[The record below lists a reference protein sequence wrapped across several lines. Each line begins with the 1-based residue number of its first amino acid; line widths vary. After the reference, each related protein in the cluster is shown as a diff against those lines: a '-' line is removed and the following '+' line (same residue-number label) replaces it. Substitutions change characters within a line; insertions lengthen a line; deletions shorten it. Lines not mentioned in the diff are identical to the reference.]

1 LSRPAELLDNP
12 EFISDLQ
19 SALSGRQIADKWGIG
34 KSQANEY
41 RKRLNAKDGLSH
53 TDKLKE
59 LSGTNEKQRV
69 TWTGTEGELAVVIH
83 EDMTHENILKKFG
96 HDSEKVRIVGV
107 LEETH
112 WQTNQDAFNHRYRF
126 KTQRRDPQTG
136 EWPADS
142 DDGPKWPV
150 IQQAA
155 RVILPPRTSVTP
167 LEVDARYKVALKCAD
182 TQIGFRALADGS
194 LQPFHDD
201 KAMAVFIAAVRLYQP
216 SKVTILG
223 DFLDLASQGRFAQ
236 EAAFARTTQL
246 AINHGHAWLAELRQA
261 APNAEIILV
270 EGNHDLRMQNFIEA
284 NALAAF
290 GLKRAN
296 LPESWPV
303 MSLPYLLRLDELDIT
318 YIDAYPAA
326 TDWDNDLTR
335 NIHGTK
341 ANSKGSTM
349 SQYVHDLPHVNT
361 WAGHTHRAEIV
372 YRSVL
377 GARGEAVESYAANPG
392 CLCRTDG
399 AVPSVNGAI
408 GANGTTARVV
418 EDWQNGLGVLYYNE
432 TESIPAVY
440 RIRNG
445 ECIIDGRILSA
456 D

>member
-41 RKRLNAKDGLSH
+41 RKRLNAKDGLSRK
-53 TDKLKE
+53 DKLAS
-59 LSGTNEKQRV
+59 LGTDETQRV

-83 EDMTHENILKKFG
+83 EDMTHKNILKKFG
-96 HDSEKVRIVGV
+96 HDAENVRIVGV

-126 KTQRRDPQTG
+126 KTQRRDPDTG
-136 EWPADS
+136 EWPTTE

-155 RVILPPRTSVTP
+155 HVILTPRASVTP
-167 LEVDARYKVALKCAD
+167 LEVDGRYKVALKCAD
-182 TQIGFRALADGS
+182 TQIGFRALGDGS

-201 KAMAVFIAAVRLYQP
+201 AAMAVFIAAVRLYQP
-216 SKVTILG
+216 AKITILG
-223 DFLDLASQGRFAQ
+223 DFLDLAQQGRFAQ

-246 AINHGHAWLAELRQA
+246 AINRGHAWLAELRQA
-261 APNAEIILV
+261 AKDAEIILV

-303 MSLPYLLRLDELDIT
+303 MSLPYLLRLDELDIH
-318 YIDAYPAA
+318 YVDAYPAA

-408 GANGTTARVV
+408 GANGTSAKVV
-418 EDWQNGLGVLYYNE
+418 EDWQAGFGVLYYNE
-432 TESIPAVY
+432 TESIPQVY
-440 RIRNG
+440 RIRKG
-445 ECIIDGRILSA
+445 EAIVDGRVLSA
-456 D
+456 V

>member
-1 LSRPAELLDNP
+1 MSKTDALLTNP
-12 EFISDLQ
+12 EFIADLEGAE
-19 SALSGRQIADKWGIG
+19 SSRALAHKWGRG
-34 KSQANEY
+34 KTFINDCRQ
-41 RKRLNAKDGLSH
+41 RLVLKDGLSRK
-53 TDKLKE
+53 DKLE
-59 LSGTNEKQRV
+59 ALGSDETQRV

-83 EDMTHENILKKFG
+83 EDMTHENILSKFG
-96 HDSEKVRIVGV
+96 HDAENVRIVGV

-112 WQTNQDAFNHRYRF
+112 WQTNQGAFNHRYRF
-126 KTQRRDPQTG
+126 KTQRRDPETG
-136 EWPADS
+136 EWPADAV
-142 DDGPKWPV
+142 DGPKWPV

-155 RVILPPRTSVTP
+155 RVILTPRASVTP
-167 LEVDARYKVALKCAD
+167 LEVDERYSVALKCAD
-182 TQIGFRALADGS
+182 TQIGFRALADGT

-201 KAMAVFIAAVRLYQP
+201 RAMAVFIAAVRLYQP
-216 SKVTILG
+216 KKVTILG
-223 DFLDLASQGRFAQ
+223 DFLDLASQGRFSQ
-236 EAAFARTTQL
+236 EASFARTTQL
-246 AINHGHAWLAELRQA
+246 AIDRGHEWLTELRQA
-261 APNAEIILV
+261 APDAEIILV

-296 LPESWPV
+296 LPDSWPV
-303 MSLPYLLRLDELDIT
+303 MSLPYLLRLDELDVK
-318 YIDAYPAA
+318 YVDAYPAA

-408 GANGTTARVV
+408 GANGTTAKVV
-418 EDWQNGLGVLYYNE
+418 EDWQAGFGVLYYNE
-432 TESIPAVY
+432 RESIPQVY
-440 RIRNG
+440 RIRDG
-445 ECIIDGRILSA
+445 LAIVDGRILSA